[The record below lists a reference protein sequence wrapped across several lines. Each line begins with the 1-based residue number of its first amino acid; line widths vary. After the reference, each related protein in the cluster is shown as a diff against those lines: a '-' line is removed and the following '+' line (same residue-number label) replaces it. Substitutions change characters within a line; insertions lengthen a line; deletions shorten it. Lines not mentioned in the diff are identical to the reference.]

1 MPHSAD
7 DNDESIVLD
16 DLMPRYEFCERHHRS
31 VDATVEATWTALT
44 TLTLADLTITR
55 PLVVLRHLGQSA
67 GAHKAL
73 LTDGPVGLLYRED
86 RKVAIAGAIARPW
99 QLQPSKKS
107 VADLP
112 SFLQFADPGW
122 TKYLTEFRVEPGLS
136 RNRCTLSTETRGLST
151 DERARRRFRLY
162 WTLIRLPS
170 GLIRRDIL
178 RSVARTAT
186 KPGCG

>member
-1 MPHSAD
+1 M
-7 DNDESIVLD
+7 
-16 DLMPRYEFCERHHRS
+16 
-31 VDATVEATWTALT
+31 
-44 TLTLADLTITR
+44 
-55 PLVVLRHLGQSA
+55 
-67 GAHKAL
+67 
-73 LTDGPVGLLYRED
+73 
-86 RKVAIAGAIARPW
+86 
-99 QLQPSKKS
+99 
-107 VADLP
+107 ADLP

-151 DERARRRFRLY
+151 DDRARRRFRLY